1 MARRGVRPHMR
12 LRGRQAASLF
22 AALLAFC
29 LPAPM
34 ALAQAR
40 TYDVP
45 AQRLDLALRALAEVS
60 GAQVLFT
67 PAAVAG
73 LRSRSVRGQM
83 EARQALQL
91 AVQNQGLKVTEV
103 GPNAFTVSRLPR
115 ARQTQQPAVA
125 DRPDLPIEAPT
136 PLAELIVTG
145 AHAGEVTRKAETAY
159 AVTVISQSRLG
170 SMDASALAGVVA
182 LTPGY
187 WVESS
192 GGEASNNIRA
202 RGVPLDG
209 YSSVAV
215 LEDGLPVQHDAGVG
229 FLNPDQLFRPS
240 MGLERIEVLRG
251 GPAAVLASQ
260 APGGLINAINRTAPE
275 APEAQIRFQTANFGG
290 FRVEGFAGGPL
301 RDSGQLDSG
310 LTLNGFWREDEGV
323 RGTGFAAN
331 RGGAGRLAYS
341 DQWGGVDV
349 ELALKRVDDRVAF
362 FLPIPLRQGPGG
374 RIQSIENFDAR
385 RGTLL
390 GSDLISLEPNTRQD
404 VLGPPFTITDGT
416 RVRLTQGTFK
426 ASWDSDLGGLAV
438 FRLSARTSD
447 TIRHGLFPSGLQPA
461 ETRAA
466 AALEQAKAIF
476 PAADH
481 VSYRLVSGPSLRP
494 IDPAAPIIQG
504 LASTV
509 DAPLDELVST
519 FSLSGQSKAYGAN
532 HRWNVGLYG
541 AYGDFGFRRLSS
553 AVLLEAQENAR
564 RLDLVVLDDKGQVL
578 GSLTDGGVV
587 RYGVQY
593 DNAKATQG
601 TVAAFGAW
609 EASLGPVW
617 TLDAG
622 ARWEVQ
628 RQRGQVEL
636 AAPVNLGEPTVAD
649 DAVLRGT
656 GTLRPFEGRYA
667 TLNAT
672 LGLRRA
678 LTDDL
683 HVFVRASRSERLP
696 SISQFY
702 GDPSGAA
709 ARKAPTV
716 GFDMGVSLERP
727 RLALYAVVF
736 RTAFDGFPFSE
747 TLVDPLTGM
756 VQARTSFASSVTTG
770 LELEARL
777 EPAEWMALDASLT
790 LQDPAFDQF
799 KAQVVRDGQPI
810 VQDFSGRQLVRVPRL
825 MLRLAST
832 VRLPQGGET
841 GLIVE
846 HFGERF
852 SDAANTM
859 RLPPYTVLSG
869 HLSVDLTSQTRL
881 TIMGTNLTDTLG
893 LTEGNPRAGQ
903 LVSSDINQGLFTA
916 RPIFGRTIR
925 AAITVSF

>member
-1 MARRGVRPHMR
+1 MARRGGRPDMR
-12 LRGRQAASLF
+12 SRGRQAAALV
-22 AALLAFC
+22 AALLAFF
-29 LPAPM
+29 LPAPL

-67 PAAVAG
+67 PVAVAG
-73 LRSRSVRGQM
+73 LRSRPVRGQM
-83 EARQALQL
+83 DAHQALQL

-103 GPNAFTVSRLPR
+103 GPNAFTVSRILRTRRGPR
-115 ARQTQQPAVA
+115 PALA
-125 DRPDLPIEAPT
+125 EQSDLLIEAPT

-145 AHAGEVTRKAETAY
+145 AHAGEVTRKAETTY
-159 AVTVISQSRLG
+159 AVTVISESRLG

-192 GGEASNNIRA
+192 GGEASNNVRA

-229 FLNPDQLFRPS
+229 FLNPDQIFRPS

-260 APGGLINAINRTAPE
+260 APGGLINAINRAAPDSPE
-275 APEAQIRFQTANFGG
+275 AKIRFQTANFGG
-290 FRVEGFAGGPL
+290 FRLEGFGGVPL
-301 RDSGQLDSG
+301 GAPGQQASG

-323 RGTGFAAN
+323 RGTGFSAN

-341 DQWGGVDV
+341 DQWGGVDL

-374 RIQSIENFDAR
+374 RIQPIENFDAR

-404 VLGPPFTITDGT
+404 AGGPPFTITDGT
-416 RVRLTQGTFK
+416 RVRLTQGTIK
-426 ASWDSDLGGLAV
+426 ASWGSDLGGRAV
-438 FRLSARTSD
+438 LRVSARTSD
-447 TIRHGLFPSGLQPA
+447 TTRHGLFPSGLQPA
-461 ETRAA
+461 ETRAL
-466 AALEQAKAIF
+466 AALEQAKTVF
-476 PAADH
+476 PGADR
-481 VSYRLVSGPSLRP
+481 VSYRLVSGQSLRP
-494 IDPAAPIIQG
+494 VDPAAPVIQG

-509 DAPLDELVST
+509 VAPLDEFVST
-519 FSLSGQSKAYGAN
+519 FSLSGQRTAFGAD

-541 AYGDFGFRRLSS
+541 AYGDFGFKRLSS
-553 AVLLEAQENAR
+553 AVLLEARENAR
-564 RLDLVVLDDKGQVL
+564 RLDLVALDTTGQVL
-578 GSLTDGGVV
+578 GSLTEGGVV

-593 DNAKATQG
+593 DNAEATQA
-601 TVAAFGAW
+601 TIAAFGAW
-609 EASLGPVW
+609 EASLGSVW
-617 TLDAG
+617 TIDAG

-628 RQRGQVEL
+628 RQRGQVES
-636 AAPVNLGEPTVAD
+636 AEPADLGGPSLAD

-656 GTLRPFEGRYA
+656 GARRTFEGRHA
-667 TLNAT
+667 TFNST

-678 LTDDL
+678 LTEDL
-683 HVFVRASRSERLP
+683 HLFVRASRSERLP

-709 ARKAPTV
+709 VRKAPTV

-756 VQARTSFASSVTTG
+756 VQARTSFASSLTTG

-777 EPAEWMALDASLT
+777 EPTEWLAFDASFT
-790 LQDPAFDQF
+790 LQNPAFDEF
-799 KAQVVRDGQPI
+799 KAQVVRDGLPT

-832 VRLPQGGET
+832 VRLPRGGET

-852 SDAANTM
+852 SDAANIM

-869 HLSVDLTSQTRL
+869 HFSVDLTAQTRL
-881 TIMGTNLTDTLG
+881 TVTGTNLTDNLG